1 MTPSAS
7 PTDTSPLALPLKILA
22 GTALLGLLYVGRDV
36 LMPVALALMLGFA
49 LAPVVRRLR
58 RLGLSQTP
66 AALAALLLSGAIVAG
81 LGMAVFSQLGTLAD
95 NLPRYERHVRD
106 KLATLRALT
115 LDRIAAAQD
124 QAGRLIGEPLAPRAT
139 DAAESPSAASSRPAT
154 TAATA
159 ARHAPPGEAAGVS
172 AARVEGSAHASD
184 DAAGLVAKALALAWG
199 PLGMLG
205 VVALVLIF
213 VLLEQDSL
221 RDRLIRLVGGQDL
234 RAATNAL
241 NDAGER
247 LSRYFISQFAV
258 NLGVA
263 LVIGSL
269 LALLGLP
276 QAAVWA
282 LLAGMLRFIP
292 YVGFPAA
299 AACAAVFAAAV
310 EPGWQ
315 LVYVTLLVF
324 LVVELVVAHVVE
336 PQLYGH
342 TTGLSPFSVVVAA
355 VAWGALW
362 GPVGLL
368 LSTPLT
374 LCLVVAGRHVPALAF
389 FDILFGDA
397 PALSLSQRFYQRCL
411 SGDAVEI
418 LAEARNYLRRRTL
431 AVYCDKIV
439 MPALQL
445 ARGDFERQLISA
457 EQQQVAQRVVAQVFE
472 SLAHE
477 RGPTRRRQRRTVLDG
492 SSLGLSLRESRM
504 QSSGRWQGPLNVA
517 PGSITLC
524 LSSAGMGSQLV
535 AELLAR
541 ALRAE
546 GVDARHVTLAELADP
561 PEGAAPE
568 VVGSLLL
575 VAPDEPLEA
584 EASALLSEV
593 LDRLSGAH
601 LLLLRPA
608 LGQAPSPDRLE
619 AGRVHRTVYS
629 FEEALALV
637 RGERGRA

>member
-7 PTDTSPLALPLKILA
+7 PPDASPLALPLKILA

-139 DAAESPSAASSRPAT
+139 EAAASPPPSASSPRAATAHASPADT
-154 TAATA
+154 TAA
-159 ARHAPPGEAAGVS
+159 S
-172 AARVEGSAHASD
+172 AARVEGAAHASD

-342 TTGLSPFSVVVAA
+342 TTGLSPFSVVVSA

-431 AVYCDKIV
+431 AAYCDRIV

-445 ARGDFERQLISA
+445 ARSDFERQLISA

-477 RGPTRRRQRRTVLDG
+477 RGPTRRRRQRRTVLDG
-492 SSLGLSLRESRM
+492 SSLGLSLRESRVEAA
-504 QSSGRWQGPLNVA
+504 GRWQGPLNVA

-546 GVDARHVTLAELADP
+546 GVDARHVTLAELAEP